1 MAGYSG
7 TPLLKKIGIKAGHRV
22 LFVNPSKDFA
32 NAVGE
37 LPENAKTVA
46 QGKPFDVGVVF
57 VTSKADLEKNLRA
70 LHRAMEQNGMI
81 WAAWPKKTSGVE
93 TDLVENKVRDIGLAA
108 GLVDVKVCAIDDTWS
123 GLKFVIR
130 LADRQKSS
138 KAAASGQTKQAA
150 AK

>member
-7 TPLLKKIGIKAGHRV
+7 TPLLKKIGIKTDHRV
-22 LFVNPSKDFA
+22 LLINAPKGFA
-32 NAVGE
+32 NTLGE
-37 LPENAKTVA
+37 LPENAKSVA
-46 QGKPFDVGVVF
+46 QGKPFDVGIVF

-70 LHRAMEQNGMI
+70 FHGAMEQNGMI
-81 WAAWPKKTSGVE
+81 WAAWPKKTSGVV
-93 TDLVENKVRDIGLAA
+93 TDLVEDKIREIGLAA

-130 LADRQKSS
+130 LADRQKSP
-138 KAAASGQTKQAA
+138 KAAASSQAKQAV

>member
-22 LFVNPSKDFA
+22 LFVNPPKDFA
-32 NAVGE
+32 KTVGE
-37 LPENAKTVA
+37 LPDKAKTVA
-46 QGKPFDVGVVF
+46 QGKPFDVGIVF

-81 WAAWPKKTSGVE
+81 WAAWPKKTSGVV
-93 TDLVENKVRDIGLAA
+93 TDLVEDKIREIGLAA
-108 GLVDVKVCAIDDTWS
+108 GLVDVKVCAIDEIWS

-130 LADRQKSS
+130 LADRQKSPKS
-138 KAAASGQTKQAA
+138 AASSQAKQAA